1 MQLHSLMQ
9 AISMQPVMTMLSPN
23 LADIAIAIVC
33 VSAQCTDSKAA
44 TARYPLYRSHT
55 CPLLQ
60 YMPSKAP

>member
-23 LADIAIAIVC
+23 LVDIAIAMVC

-44 TARYPLYRSHT
+44 TARYPL
-55 CPLLQ
+55 
-60 YMPSKAP
+60 